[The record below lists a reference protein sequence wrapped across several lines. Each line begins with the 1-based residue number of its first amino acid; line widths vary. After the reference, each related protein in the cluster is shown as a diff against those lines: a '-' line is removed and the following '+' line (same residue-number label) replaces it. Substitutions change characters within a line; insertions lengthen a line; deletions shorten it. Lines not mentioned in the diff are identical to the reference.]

1 MPRTTLSASQA
12 PDSTADTAP
21 TRSPRS
27 PRPRSN
33 GVGPVGRPPADKHL
47 VTRHADAAQLDRPG
61 IEPGPAHTLRRQHEQ
76 CGRAAPALVLEDQPP
91 APWGPDMVAEPA
103 TLRRLRAATS
113 APVLMDGRRF
123 HSGDSSYG

>member
-1 MPRTTLSASQA
+1 MSAPAVAQRVVTLSQLVTL
-12 PDSTADTAP
+12 PQP
-21 TRSPRS
+21 P
-27 PRPRSN
+27 
-33 GVGPVGRPPADKHL
+33 GRPADKHL

-113 APVLMDGRRF
+113 APVLIHCRRF
-123 HSGDSSYG
+123 HSGDSSNG